1 MAGRVGSLYYEVLL
15 NADGVEKGAAK
26 IRKEERS
33 ITSFIKKQQKEVLSA
48 RQQARMEAERL
59 AKENWRVNK
68 HDAVKRAAIS
78 KLIVENYKRRNRA
91 IEAEER
97 RHQKKMKEI
106 RQQDADN
113 RFMAGGQARLDKL
126 AMIGKLKSELGAL
139 GGMGGKA
146 GIFAAIG
153 NQIDFVAAKVA
164 KVTMTLF
171 PLIVAFTAIK
181 RGWQKVIGV
190 GLDLVKAFDEKKKSL
205 MVLEQLY
212 GGNKEVVA
220 ELRAELVDYAKQT
233 AFSVKDTMDLAIQ
246 LKALGFQAGE
256 TVSAIKMFGKLS
268 FGDPAKLKLIA
279 KAYSDVRAQGKLL
292 MTEVRQFANQGVPL
306 LLKLQD
312 QMGMSALEVRDA
324 MKNGLIGFD
333 DVKRALEEISQDFG
347 DSDKMGLKTFT
358 GQMDALTEAWG
369 ELKAELGE
377 NDFMVEVGKSANQ
390 AMDALSELVKVTKKF
405 KIDWIASF
413 LAPLENSGPVIGK
426 IVKGIRLVVKN
437 MWLLNKAMRA
447 LKMGLSFAEL
457 DALDA
462 IMAKAAEA
470 AQQKRDNAKLEAQLH
485 AADMR
490 RMEEK
495 LAMQEREN
503 KAAETYM
510 RERTRLMRDINGLT
524 GPEDTIVAY
533 KESLQQNDELSQTD
547 IEMLTELK
555 KQSMIAEEH
564 RAWDELTQ
572 KRYEHLEARRE
583 KMLEQ
588 ALPSKMKQNSIE
600 EFIYL
605 KTARD
610 NAEKERKAEARWQQ
624 EMDAKQQQ
632 HDATIQAIDG
642 ISVNIQQNDL
652 QTH

>member
-390 AMDALSELVKVTKKF
+390 AMDSLSELVKVTKKF

-555 KQSMIAEEH
+555 KQSMIAEEQ
-564 RAWDELTQ
+564 RALDDLARKEV
-572 KRYEHLEARRE
+572 EHMEARRE

-632 HDATIQAIDG
+632 HDATIQAING